1 MQNIVAIVMAAG
13 LSSRMGTFKQLLPY
27 KDKKVISSIVEVLLL
42 SQITNTYVVV
52 GHNKE
57 LIQQELSDYNIT
69 IIFNPDYEQ
78 GMHTSVM
85 CAVKSIPSDCD
96 GFMMVLGDQ
105 PEISVKLV
113 DELIKAKSNTDKGI
127 IIPSFANRKGHPVI
141 FDKKYIEQARN
152 LDPNKGL
159 KALVQN
165 NKDDIDYLIV
175 NDESVL
181 FDIDTPSD
189 YENLIKR
196 TY

>member
-27 KDKKVISSIVEVLLL
+27 RDKKVISSIVEVLLL

-52 GHNKE
+52 GYNQDQVKE
-57 LIQQELSDYNIT
+57 ELCNYRITTLYN
-69 IIFNPDYEQ
+69 PYYEE

-85 CAVKSIPSDCD
+85 CAVKSIPYDCD

-105 PEISVKLV
+105 PEISVKLI
-113 DELIKAKSNTDKGI
+113 DSLIEAKSKTNKGI
-127 IIPSFANRKGHPVI
+127 IIPSFVNRKGHPVI

-152 LDPNKGL
+152 LDPDKGL

-165 NKDDIDYLIV
+165 NKDDICYLIV